1 MAYLSLVRRM
11 VAYAARCRLVTALVL
26 ACFAL
31 ANSGQSS
38 TIRFD
43 GVYGA
48 PIQTPAGWRVKKE
61 LFLYFRFYPDG
72 SVVSL
77 LSTGTPIDVARV
89 IRRNLELSGNG
100 TYSISSDRLDVR
112 VSTQNGSLI
121 YSGKIHGES
130 LALRSYG
137 SISIPLYKFTPVR
150 FAK

>member
-1 MAYLSLVRRM
+1 
-11 VAYAARCRLVTALVL
+11 VL

-77 LSTGTPIDVARV
+77 LSTGTPMEVAKF
-89 IRRNLELSGNG
+89 IRRNLEESGNG
-100 TYSISSDRLDVR
+100 TYSVNGDRLHFR
-112 VSTQNGSLI
+112 LTTPHGSTI
-121 YSGKIHGES
+121 YSGKFHGDA

-137 SISIPLYKFTPVR
+137 SISIPLYQFTPVR

>member
-1 MAYLSLVRRM
+1 MVVRT
-11 VAYAARCRLVTALVL
+11 ARCHLVVALL
-26 ACFAL
+26 FACFAF

-77 LSTGTPIDVARV
+77 LSTGTPMEVAKF
-89 IRRNLELSGNG
+89 IRPNLEGSGNG
-100 TYSISSDRLDVR
+100 TYSISGDRLNVR
-112 VSTQNGSLI
+112 VTTTHGSAI
-121 YSGKIHGES
+121 YSGKLHGDS

-137 SISIPLYKFTPVR
+137 SISIPLYKFAPVR